1 MKKNYNKKNDYQN
14 HLQNLLLETTK
25 KVFEEKGLDTICF
38 ENKEFCNSL
47 KSCVSGFEVKIG

>member
-25 KVFEEKGLDTICF
+25 KVFEEKGLDTTCF